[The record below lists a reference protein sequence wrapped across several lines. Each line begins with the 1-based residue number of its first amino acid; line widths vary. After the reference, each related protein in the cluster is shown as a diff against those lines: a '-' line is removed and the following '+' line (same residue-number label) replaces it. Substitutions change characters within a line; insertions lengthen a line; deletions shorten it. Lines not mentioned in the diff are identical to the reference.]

1 MTISNKAEF
10 EVSVAA
16 SIFCSLTTI
25 KFSELGFAG
34 FVKYAM
40 CSLKTETENFVYTRG
55 PGAY

>member
-40 CSLKTETENFVYTRG
+40 CSFFIN
-55 PGAY
+55 